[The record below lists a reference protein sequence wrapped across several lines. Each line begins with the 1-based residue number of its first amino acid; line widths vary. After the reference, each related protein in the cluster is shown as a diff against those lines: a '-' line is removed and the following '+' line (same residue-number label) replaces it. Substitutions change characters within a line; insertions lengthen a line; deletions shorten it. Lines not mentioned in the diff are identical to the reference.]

1 MNKKIFRGTLLT
13 AVLVLAAGVA
23 LIFGVLHG
31 FFENQIKAELAKEA
45 EYVSYALKNEG
56 TAFLENFN
64 AEDERI
70 TLIAADGTVLADTAA
85 EAADM
90 ENHSDREEIRNAFVM
105 GAGESVRYSDTLTEK
120 TVYYAMLLDDGNV
133 LRVSTTQ
140 YTVPAVLL
148 GLSQPVAV
156 IIIFAFLLSL
166 FLSARTAKS
175 IVKPINALD
184 LDSTENNDAYEELA
198 PLLKKI
204 AVQKRTIGS
213 QLKEAGRRQEEFRLI
228 TENMRE
234 GFLVID
240 SGANLLT
247 YNSAALKLLEIAEP
261 VGGSVLTLNRTKSF
275 REAVERVL
283 ESGHSESEI
292 TLNGR
297 MYSLIAN
304 AVLNEEKIIGAVIVI
319 LDVTESAKRE
329 QLRREFTSNVSHE
342 LKTPLTSISGFA
354 EILKSG
360 GASEETV
367 ADFSS
372 SIYDEAQRLIAL
384 VSDII
389 KISQMDEGYVQFEKE
404 KVDLFALAEEIA
416 ERLKSSADRKN
427 VRISVLG
434 EAAEI
439 FGVRKILDEMIYNLL
454 DNAVKYNKEN
464 GLADIIVM
472 SAGNTVTLT
481 VRDTGIGIPKSCRD
495 RVFER
500 FYRVDKSRSKAV
512 GGTGLGLSIVKHGAA
527 YHGAEIVLE
536 SDEGKGTSVSVKFA
550 V

>member
-90 ENHSDREEIRNAFVM
+90 ENHSDREEIRQAFEK

-204 AVQKRTIGS
+204 AVQKRTIG
-213 QLKEAGRRQEEFRLI
+213 
-228 TENMRE
+228 
-234 GFLVID
+234 
-240 SGANLLT
+240 
-247 YNSAALKLLEIAEP
+247 
-261 VGGSVLTLNRTKSF
+261 
-275 REAVERVL
+275 
-283 ESGHSESEI
+283 
-292 TLNGR
+292 
-297 MYSLIAN
+297 
-304 AVLNEEKIIGAVIVI
+304 
-319 LDVTESAKRE
+319 
-329 QLRREFTSNVSHE
+329 
-342 LKTPLTSISGFA
+342 
-354 EILKSG
+354 
-360 GASEETV
+360 
-367 ADFSS
+367 
-372 SIYDEAQRLIAL
+372 
-384 VSDII
+384 
-389 KISQMDEGYVQFEKE
+389 
-404 KVDLFALAEEIA
+404 
-416 ERLKSSADRKN
+416 
-427 VRISVLG
+427 
-434 EAAEI
+434 
-439 FGVRKILDEMIYNLL
+439 
-454 DNAVKYNKEN
+454 
-464 GLADIIVM
+464 
-472 SAGNTVTLT
+472 
-481 VRDTGIGIPKSCRD
+481 
-495 RVFER
+495 
-500 FYRVDKSRSKAV
+500 
-512 GGTGLGLSIVKHGAA
+512 
-527 YHGAEIVLE
+527 
-536 SDEGKGTSVSVKFA
+536 
-550 V
+550 

>member
-13 AVLVLAAGVA
+13 AMLVLAAGVA

-45 EYVSYALKNEG
+45 RYISYALKNEG

-64 AEDERI
+64 GGDERI
-70 TLIAADGTVLADTAA
+70 TLIAPDGTVFADTVSDT
-85 EAADM
+85 ENM
-90 ENHSDREEIRNAFVM
+90 ENHSDREEIRQAFEK
-105 GAGESVRYSDTLTEK
+105 GAGTSVRYSDTLTEK
-120 TVYYAMLLDDGNV
+120 TVYYALLLEDGNV

-156 IIIFAFLLSL
+156 IIVFAFLLSL
-166 FLSARTAKS
+166 ALSARTAKS

-184 LDSTENNDAYEELA
+184 LDSPESNDTYEELS

-204 AVQKRTIGS
+204 AVQKRTISS
-213 QLKEAGRRQEEFRLI
+213 QLKEAGRKQEEFRLI

-240 SGANLLT
+240 RDTNLLT
-247 YNSAALKLLEIAEP
+247 YNSAALKLLGAAEP
-261 VGGSVLTLNRTKSF
+261 VSGSALSLNRAKGF
-275 REAVERVL
+275 REVVEKTL
-283 ESGHSESEI
+283 ETGHSESEI
-292 TLNGR
+292 SLDGR
-297 MYSLIAN
+297 IYSLIAN

-360 GASEETV
+360 YASAETV
-367 ADFSS
+367 TDFSS

-389 KISQMDEGYVQFEKE
+389 KISELDEGYVQYEKE
-404 KVDLFALAEEIA
+404 AIDLYELSEEIA
-416 ERLKSSADRKN
+416 KRLKPEAEKKK

-434 EAAEI
+434 ESVEI
-439 FGVRKILDEMIYNLL
+439 VGVRKILGEMIYNLL
-454 DNAVKYNKEN
+454 DNAIKYNNEN
-464 GLADIIVM
+464 GLADIIVV
-472 SAGNTVTLT
+472 SAEDTVTLT
-481 VRDTGIGIPKSCRD
+481 VRDTGIGRPKAHRD

-500 FYRVDKSRSKAV
+500 FYRVDKSHSKAI
-512 GGTGLGLSIVKHGAA
+512 GGTGLGLSIVKHGAV
-527 YHGAEIVLE
+527 YHNAVISLE
-536 SDEGKGTSVSVKFA
+536 SEEGKGTAVSIKFDI
-550 V
+550 

>member
-13 AVLVLAAGVA
+13 AMLVLAAGVA

-31 FFENQIKAELAKEA
+31 FFENQIKDELAKEA
-45 EYVSYALKNEG
+45 RYVSYALKNEG

-64 AEDERI
+64 GGDERI
-70 TLIAADGTVLADTAA
+70 TLIAPDGTVFADTVSDT
-85 EAADM
+85 EKM
-90 ENHSDREEIRNAFVM
+90 ENHSDREEIRQAFEK
-105 GAGESVRYSDTLTEK
+105 GAGTSVRYSDTLTEK
-120 TVYYAMLLDDGNV
+120 TVYYAVLLEDGNV

-166 FLSARTAKS
+166 ALSARTAKS

-184 LDSTENNDAYEELA
+184 LDSPENNDTYEELS

-204 AVQKRTIGS
+204 TVQKRTISS
-213 QLKEAGRRQEEFRLI
+213 QLKEAGRKQEEFRLI

-240 SGANLLT
+240 RDTNLLT
-247 YNSAALKLLEIAEP
+247 YNSATLKLLGAAEP
-261 VGGSVLTLNRTKSF
+261 VSGSALSLNRAKDF
-275 REAVERVL
+275 REVIENAL
-283 ESGHSESEI
+283 KTGHSESEMS
-292 TLNGR
+292 LDGR
-297 MYSLIAN
+297 VYSLIAN
-304 AVLNEEKIIGAVIVI
+304 AVLNEGKIIGAVIVI
-319 LDVTESAKRE
+319 LDVTESARRE

-360 GASEETV
+360 DASAETV
-367 ADFSS
+367 TDFSS
-372 SIYDEAQRLIAL
+372 SIYDEAQRLILL

-389 KISQMDEGYVQFEKE
+389 KISELDEGYVQFEKE
-404 KVDLFALAEEIA
+404 TVDLYVLAEEIA
-416 ERLKSSADRKN
+416 KRLKPEAEKKK

-434 EAAEI
+434 ESAEI
-439 FGVRKILDEMIYNLL
+439 VGVRKILDEMIYNLL
-454 DNAVKYNKEN
+454 DNAIKYNNEN
-464 GLADIIVM
+464 GLADIIVV
-472 SAGNTVTLT
+472 SAEDTVTLT
-481 VRDTGIGIPKSCRD
+481 VRDTGIGIPKAHRD

-500 FYRVDKSRSKAV
+500 FYRVDKSHSKAI
-512 GGTGLGLSIVKHGAA
+512 GGTGLGLSIVKHGAV
-527 YHGAEIVLE
+527 YHNAVISLE
-536 SDEGKGTSVSVKFA
+536 SEEGKGTAVSIKFDI
-550 V
+550 

>member
-90 ENHSDREEIRNAFVM
+90 ENHSDREEIRQAFEK

>member
-1 MNKKIFRGTLLT
+1 M
-13 AVLVLAAGVA
+13 LVLAAGVA

-45 EYVSYALKNEG
+45 RYISYALKNEG

-64 AEDERI
+64 GGDERI
-70 TLIAADGTVLADTAA
+70 TLIAPDGTVFADTVSDT
-85 EAADM
+85 ENM
-90 ENHSDREEIRNAFVM
+90 ENHSDREEIRQAFEK
-105 GAGESVRYSDTLTEK
+105 GAGTSVRYSDTLTEK
-120 TVYYAMLLDDGNV
+120 TVYYALLLEDGNV

-156 IIIFAFLLSL
+156 IIVFAFLLSL
-166 FLSARTAKS
+166 ALSARTAKS

-184 LDSTENNDAYEELA
+184 LDSPESNDTYEELS

-204 AVQKRTIGS
+204 AVQKRTISS
-213 QLKEAGRRQEEFRLI
+213 QLKEAGRKQEEFRLI

-240 SGANLLT
+240 RDTNLLT
-247 YNSAALKLLEIAEP
+247 YNSAALKLLGAAEP
-261 VGGSVLTLNRTKSF
+261 VSGSALSLNRAKGF
-275 REAVERVL
+275 REVVEKTL
-283 ESGHSESEI
+283 ETGHSESEI
-292 TLNGR
+292 SLDGR
-297 MYSLIAN
+297 IYSLIAN

-360 GASEETV
+360 YASAETV
-367 ADFSS
+367 TDFSS

-389 KISQMDEGYVQFEKE
+389 KISELDEGYVQYEKE
-404 KVDLFALAEEIA
+404 AIDLYELSEEIA
-416 ERLKSSADRKN
+416 KRLKPEAEKKK

-434 EAAEI
+434 ESVEI
-439 FGVRKILDEMIYNLL
+439 VGVRKILGEMIYNLL
-454 DNAVKYNKEN
+454 DNAIKYNNEN
-464 GLADIIVM
+464 GLADIIVV
-472 SAGNTVTLT
+472 SAEDTVTLT
-481 VRDTGIGIPKSCRD
+481 VRDTGIGIPKAHRD

-500 FYRVDKSRSKAV
+500 FYRVDKSHSKAI
-512 GGTGLGLSIVKHGAA
+512 GGTGLGLSIVKHGAV
-527 YHGAEIVLE
+527 YHNAVISLE
-536 SDEGKGTSVSVKFA
+536 SEEGKGTAVSIKFDI
-550 V
+550 

>member
-1 MNKKIFRGTLLT
+1 
-13 AVLVLAAGVA
+13 
-23 LIFGVLHG
+23 
-31 FFENQIKAELAKEA
+31 
-45 EYVSYALKNEG
+45 
-56 TAFLENFN
+56 
-64 AEDERI
+64 
-70 TLIAADGTVLADTAA
+70 
-85 EAADM
+85 M
-90 ENHSDREEIRNAFVM
+90 ENHSDREEIRQAFEK

-329 QLRREFTSNVSHE
+329 QLRSEFTSNVSHE

-389 KISQMDEGYVQFEKE
+389 KISQMDDGYVQFEKE

>member
-23 LIFGVLHG
+23 LIFWVLHG

-90 ENHSDREEIRNAFVM
+90 ENHSDREEIRQAFEK

>member
-1 MNKKIFRGTLLT
+1 
-13 AVLVLAAGVA
+13 
-23 LIFGVLHG
+23 
-31 FFENQIKAELAKEA
+31 
-45 EYVSYALKNEG
+45 
-56 TAFLENFN
+56 
-64 AEDERI
+64 
-70 TLIAADGTVLADTAA
+70 
-85 EAADM
+85 
-90 ENHSDREEIRNAFVM
+90 
-105 GAGESVRYSDTLTEK
+105 
-120 TVYYAMLLDDGNV
+120 
-133 LRVSTTQ
+133 
-140 YTVPAVLL
+140 
-148 GLSQPVAV
+148 
-156 IIIFAFLLSL
+156 
-166 FLSARTAKS
+166 
-175 IVKPINALD
+175 
-184 LDSTENNDAYEELA
+184 
-198 PLLKKI
+198 
-204 AVQKRTIGS
+204 
-213 QLKEAGRRQEEFRLI
+213 
-228 TENMRE
+228 MRE

-389 KISQMDEGYVQFEKE
+389 KISQMDEGYVQLEKE

>member
-90 ENHSDREEIRNAFVM
+90 ENHSDREEIRQAFEK

-360 GASEETV
+360 GASVETV

>member
-90 ENHSDREEIRNAFVM
+90 ENHSDREEIRQAFGK

>member
-90 ENHSDREEIRNAFVM
+90 ENHSDREEIRQAFEK

-228 TENMRE
+228 TENMWE

-275 REAVERVL
+275 LEAV
-283 ESGHSESEI
+283 
-292 TLNGR
+292 
-297 MYSLIAN
+297 
-304 AVLNEEKIIGAVIVI
+304 
-319 LDVTESAKRE
+319 
-329 QLRREFTSNVSHE
+329 
-342 LKTPLTSISGFA
+342 
-354 EILKSG
+354 
-360 GASEETV
+360 
-367 ADFSS
+367 
-372 SIYDEAQRLIAL
+372 
-384 VSDII
+384 
-389 KISQMDEGYVQFEKE
+389 
-404 KVDLFALAEEIA
+404 
-416 ERLKSSADRKN
+416 
-427 VRISVLG
+427 
-434 EAAEI
+434 
-439 FGVRKILDEMIYNLL
+439 
-454 DNAVKYNKEN
+454 
-464 GLADIIVM
+464 
-472 SAGNTVTLT
+472 
-481 VRDTGIGIPKSCRD
+481 
-495 RVFER
+495 
-500 FYRVDKSRSKAV
+500 
-512 GGTGLGLSIVKHGAA
+512 
-527 YHGAEIVLE
+527 
-536 SDEGKGTSVSVKFA
+536 
-550 V
+550 

>member
-1 MNKKIFRGTLLT
+1 MNRKIFRGTMLT
-13 AVLVLAAGVA
+13 AMLVLAAGVA

-31 FFENQIKAELAKEA
+31 FFENQIKDELEKEA
-45 EYVSYALKNEG
+45 RYVSYALKNEG

-64 AEDERI
+64 GGDERI
-70 TLIAADGTVLADTAA
+70 TLIALDGTILADTVSDT
-85 EAADM
+85 ENM
-90 ENHSDREEIRNAFVM
+90 ENHSDREEIRRAFEN
-105 GAGESVRYSDTLTEK
+105 GAGTSVRYSDTLTEK
-120 TVYYAMLLDDGNV
+120 TVYYAVLLEDGNV
-133 LRVSTTQ
+133 LRVSTIQ

-156 IIIFAFLLSL
+156 IIVFAFLLSL
-166 FLSARTAKS
+166 ALSARTAKS

-184 LDSTENNDAYEELA
+184 LDSPESNDTYEELS

-204 AVQKRTIGS
+204 AVQKRTISS
-213 QLKEAGRRQEEFRLI
+213 QLKEAGRKREEFRLI

-240 SGANLLT
+240 RDTNLLT
-247 YNSAALKLLEIAEP
+247 YNSAALKLLGAAEP
-261 VGGSVLTLNRTKSF
+261 VSGSALSLNRAKGF
-275 REAVERVL
+275 REVVEKTL
-283 ESGHSESEI
+283 ETGHSESEI
-292 TLNGR
+292 SLDGR
-297 MYSLIAN
+297 IYSLIAN

-360 GASEETV
+360 YASAETV
-367 ADFSS
+367 TDFSS

-389 KISQMDEGYVQFEKE
+389 KISELDEGYVQYEKE
-404 KVDLFALAEEIA
+404 AVDLYELSEEIA
-416 ERLKSSADRKN
+416 KRLKPEAEKKK

-434 EAAEI
+434 ESAEI
-439 FGVRKILDEMIYNLL
+439 VGVRKILGEMIYNLL
-454 DNAVKYNKEN
+454 DNAIKYNNEN
-464 GLADIIVM
+464 GLADIIVV
-472 SAGNTVTLT
+472 SAEDTVTLT
-481 VRDTGIGIPKSCRD
+481 VRDTGIGIPKAHRD

-500 FYRVDKSRSKAV
+500 FYRVDKSHSKAI
-512 GGTGLGLSIVKHGAA
+512 GGTGLGLSIVKHGAV
-527 YHGAEIVLE
+527 YHNAVISLE
-536 SDEGKGTSVSVKFA
+536 SEEGKGTAVSIKFDI
-550 V
+550 

>member
-90 ENHSDREEIRNAFVM
+90 ENHSDREEIRQAFEK

-454 DNAVKYNKEN
+454 DNAVKYNKES

>member
-90 ENHSDREEIRNAFVM
+90 ENHSDREEIRQAFEK

-228 TENMRE
+228 TENMWE

-550 V
+550 F

>member
-90 ENHSDREEIRNAFVM
+90 ENHSDREEIRQAFEK

-536 SDEGKGTSVSVKFA
+536 GDEGKGTSVSVKFA

>member
-13 AVLVLAAGVA
+13 AMLVLAAGVA

-45 EYVSYALKNEG
+45 RYISYALKNEG

-64 AEDERI
+64 GGDERI
-70 TLIAADGTVLADTAA
+70 TLIAPDGTVFADTVSDT
-85 EAADM
+85 ENM
-90 ENHSDREEIRNAFVM
+90 ENHSDREEIRQAFEK
-105 GAGESVRYSDTLTEK
+105 GAGTSVRYSDTLTEK
-120 TVYYAMLLDDGNV
+120 TVYYALLLEDGNV

-156 IIIFAFLLSL
+156 IIVFAFLLSL
-166 FLSARTAKS
+166 ALSARTAKS

-184 LDSTENNDAYEELA
+184 LDSPESNDTYEELS

-204 AVQKRTIGS
+204 AVQKRTISS
-213 QLKEAGRRQEEFRLI
+213 QLKEAGRKQEEFRLI

-240 SGANLLT
+240 RDTNLLT
-247 YNSAALKLLEIAEP
+247 YNSAALKLFGTAKP
-261 VGGSVLTLNRTKSF
+261 VSGSALSLNRAKGF
-275 REAVERVL
+275 REVIENAL
-283 ESGHSESEI
+283 KTGHSESEMS
-292 TLNGR
+292 LDGR
-297 MYSLIAN
+297 VYSLIAN

-319 LDVTESAKRE
+319 LDVTESARRE

-360 GASEETV
+360 DASAETV
-367 ADFSS
+367 TDFSS
-372 SIYDEAQRLIAL
+372 SIYDEAQRLITL

-389 KISQMDEGYVQFEKE
+389 KISELDEGYVQYEKE
-404 KVDLFALAEEIA
+404 TVDLYVLAEEIA
-416 ERLKSSADRKN
+416 KRLKPEAEKKK

-434 EAAEI
+434 ESAEI
-439 FGVRKILDEMIYNLL
+439 VGARKILGEMIYNLL
-454 DNAVKYNKEN
+454 DNAIKYNREN
-464 GLADIIVM
+464 GLADIIITKSEDRVRI
-472 SAGNTVTLT
+472 T
-481 VRDTGIGIPKSCRD
+481 VRDTGIGIPSAHCD
-495 RVFER
+495 RIFER
-500 FYRVDKSRSKAV
+500 FYRVDKSHSKAI
-512 GGTGLGLSIVKHGAA
+512 GGTGLGLSIVKHGAV
-527 YHGAEIVLE
+527 YHNAVISLE
-536 SDEGKGTSVSVKFA
+536 SEEGKGTAVSIKFDI
-550 V
+550 

>member
-90 ENHSDREEIRNAFVM
+90 ENHSDREEIRQAFEK

-228 TENMRE
+228 TENMWE